1 MASIISNIYSSSSSQ
16 KVVPTPMITLSQR
29 FGSEIDSM
37 LFSDADIITALEY
50 DLQGRYMATGD
61 KGGRI
66 VVFERIDSDSIS
78 VRCEREGEE
87 AKDESTQSVVTTD
100 DEIAGE
106 WNPYCQFKSHD
117 AEFDYL
123 KSLEIEEKIN
133 QIKFLPQAGHNKF
146 LLATNDKTIKLW
158 KVGERSVIDDNTDSV
173 GNKTVNCYE
182 DLVLPQVTRR
192 KKILATPKRVYENG
206 HAYHINSVSPN
217 SDRETF
223 LSADDLRINWWHH
236 DRTDTCF
243 NVIDIKPPV
252 MEDLTR
258 VITTA
263 QFHPQHC
270 HMLMYGLS
278 TGCLKVVD
286 SREAALCDNSA
297 RNFECSNNFMGQ
309 SFFSEII
316 SSISDANFS
325 PDGRYIVTRDYMT
338 MKIWDLH
345 MEREPV
351 QTMIVDER
359 LGGLLSELYESD
371 SIFDKFEARFSAD
384 GKKVVTGGYNNEFMI
399 WDAVD
404 GEMLTCINLVQAD
417 KAFDDSRIIM
427 DTFSRVPGAPLL
439 GTEKKILHCA
449 FHPCEDTVG
458 IAGQAGLFL
467 FRSHNGS
474 VLY

>member
-1 MASIISNIYSSSSSQ
+1 MATLTSNMCSSSSSH
-16 KVVPTPMITLSQR
+16 KGVSPPTISLSQR

-37 LFSDADIITALEY
+37 LIAETDIITALEY

-66 VVFERIDSDSIS
+66 VIFDQIGSDS
-78 VRCEREGEE
+78 VFLRCEREGAE
-87 AKDESTQSVVTTD
+87 AKDESRHSIDSNEGTP
-100 DEIAGE
+100 GE
-106 WNPYCQFKSHD
+106 WKPYCQFKSHHT
-117 AEFDYL
+117 EFDYL

-133 QIKFLPQAGHNKF
+133 QIKFLPQVGNDKF

-158 KVGERSVIDDNTDSV
+158 KVGERSMIDDSTDHIGNRNVNT
-173 GNKTVNCYE
+173 YE
-182 DLVLPQVTRR
+182 DLVLPHISKT

-217 SDRETF
+217 SDGETF
-223 LSADDLRINWWHH
+223 LTADDLRINWWHY

-243 NVIDIKPPV
+243 NIIDIKPPV

-270 HMLMYGLS
+270 HIFIYGLS

-297 RNFECSNNFMGQ
+297 RNFECANNFIGQ

-325 PDGRYIVTRDYMT
+325 QDGRYIVTRDYMT

-351 QTMIVDER
+351 QTMVVDER
-359 LGGLLSELYESD
+359 LGEQLSELYEND
-371 SIFDKFEARFSAD
+371 SIFDKFEAKFSAD
-384 GKKVVTGGYNNEFMI
+384 AKKVVTGGYNNEFMI

-404 GEMLTCINLVQAD
+404 GKMLSCIDLVEAD
-417 KAFDDSRIIM
+417 KAFDDSRIVV
-427 DTFSRVPGAPLL
+427 DTSPRVQGAPLI

-449 FHPCEDTVG
+449 YHPCDDILG

-467 FRSHNGS
+467 FQ
-474 VLY
+474 